1 MYKQMLKSWTFQFAW
16 NIKLGICKL
25 QATAIDIDFKN
36 PDTEITSIA
45 SQIVL
50 ATKIV
55 KMVALIVRISYV
67 KIQF

>member
-1 MYKQMLKSWTFQFAW
+1 M
-16 NIKLGICKL
+16 

-55 KMVALIVRISYV
+55 KMVALIVTISYV